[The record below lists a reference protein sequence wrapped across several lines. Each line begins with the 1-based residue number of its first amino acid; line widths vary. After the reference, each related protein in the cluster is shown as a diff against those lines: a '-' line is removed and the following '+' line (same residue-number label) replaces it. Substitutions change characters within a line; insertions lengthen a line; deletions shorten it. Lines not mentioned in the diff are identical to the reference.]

1 MCSELSVGYG
11 LERNEETTEVFHND
25 IDEISLV
32 PEAHFR
38 GCKVRLSASRGPTHK
53 KGKGITTTFRTI
65 RAGSTKKTTTSLGT
79 RKTANLMSGKPNPAT
94 KKAQDPQEG
103 QTDGHS
109 KLQQELDTLVS
120 HPGVNK
126 DLLGPVQRMKMKLAM
141 QEQEKKELANKLRVR
156 LTKKKKILSM
166 IMDTDSYRRP
176 TRKGRKSVRS
186 ASKKESASSR
196 NRPRTMPRP

>member
-1 MCSELSVGYG
+1 MKKMISSSPRFFFFFFVSYSFFSVPQDMCSELSVGYG

-65 RAGSTKKTTTSLGT
+65 RAGLTKKTTTSLGT

-94 KKAQDPQEG
+94 KKAASQGEQQQQQDP
-103 QTDGHS
+103 HS
-109 KLQQELDTLVS
+109 KFQQELDTLAA

-126 DLLGPVQRMKMKLAM
+126 DLLGPINRMKMKLAA
-141 QEQEKKELANKLRVR
+141 QEQEKKQMAEELQVR
-156 LTKKKKILSM
+156 PLTHHH
-166 IMDTDSYRRP
+166 
-176 TRKGRKSVRS
+176 
-186 ASKKESASSR
+186 
-196 NRPRTMPRP
+196 